1 TIAGIAAG
9 CTVVLGLAVAYA
21 QRIENGWSTATAS
34 RLATLG
40 YAVPGSVI
48 AMGILLSV
56 AAIDQSIDST
66 LRWAFG
72 ISSGLILTG
81 SLAALVFGHAVRFMA
96 AAVNPL
102 EASLAKRPKSFDEAA
117 RTLGEGQIG
126 VLARVHLPLLGGA
139 LLTASLVVFVDVMK
153 ELPATLIL
161 RPFNFDTLAV
171 QAHRLASDERLAQAA
186 TPSLVLVAVGL
197 IPVVILSNRIR
208 AGSRDRPSSR

>member
-1 TIAGIAAG
+1 
-9 CTVVLGLAVAYA
+9 
-21 QRIENGWSTATAS
+21 TAS

-40 YAVPGSVI
+40 NAVPGSVI

-56 AAIDQSIDST
+56 AAIDQSIDSA

-117 RTLGEGQIG
+117 RSLGVGQIG

-208 AGSRDRPSSR
+208 AGSRDRASSR